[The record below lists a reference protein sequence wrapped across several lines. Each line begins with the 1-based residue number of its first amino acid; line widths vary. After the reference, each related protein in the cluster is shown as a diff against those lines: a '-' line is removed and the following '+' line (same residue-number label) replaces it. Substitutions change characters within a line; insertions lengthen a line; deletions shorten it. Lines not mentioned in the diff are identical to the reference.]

1 MLKSNSPKVVS
12 IGVAT
17 PCIVEIRKSLRWIPR
32 SAMYDMVE
40 VAAAATIIAAVQ
52 KPKAKSQ
59 RHARVS
65 LITQRNL

>member
-17 PCIVEIRKSLRWIPR
+17 PCIVEIRKSLRWKPR

-40 VAAAATIIAAVQ
+40 VAAAATVIAAKSQ
-52 KPKAKSQ
+52 KPKAKGTP
-59 RHARVS
+59 A
-65 LITQRNL
+65 